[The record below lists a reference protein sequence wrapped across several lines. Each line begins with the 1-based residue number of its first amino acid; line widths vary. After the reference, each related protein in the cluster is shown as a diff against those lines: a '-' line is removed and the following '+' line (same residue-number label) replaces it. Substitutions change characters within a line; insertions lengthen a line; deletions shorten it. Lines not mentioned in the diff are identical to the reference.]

1 MSNNA
6 YTHYLSA
13 MKKMR
18 INYTLYAQKGFLSYF
33 DLFSNPFNDLDFGS
47 LPLSETS
54 PPTFDPSSGFA
65 SLKQVTFDPDSP
77 ARENLVS
84 LAQEIAAQ
92 AQKGAQVTG
101 CKGVLVL
108 FDALNPILDS
118 IGATDLEML
127 EFVETL
133 NEICKAVRQI
143 KAKEEVK
150 AKKPDSDD
158 DYYDE
163 DDDDDMAAMRARR
176 GLPVKQSAPAKG
188 KEEASGPTQIAT
200 LALTFNY
207 DLFLTDKSRLVYD
220 EFVKKHCDLLFE
232 THSNKSGYSKDV
244 DGTVEVSKI
253 GSYSYV
259 GKAKCRE
266 RGPSYYSK
274 GEGQE

>member
-54 PPTFDPSSGFA
+54 PPTFDPSTSFA

-84 LAQEIAAQ
+84 LAQEIAQQ
-92 AQKGAQVTG
+92 AQKGAQVAG

-108 FDALNPILDS
+108 FDALNPVLDS

-133 NEICKAVRQI
+133 NEICKAVRLI
-143 KAKEEVK
+143 KAKEEAKVK
-150 AKKPDSDD
+150 AKKPESDD

-176 GLPVKQSAPAKG
+176 GLPIKQSTQSNI
-188 KEEASGPTQIAT
+188 KEETSGPTQIAT

-207 DLFLTDKSRLVYD
+207 DLFLTDKARLVYD
-220 EFVKKHCDLLFE
+220 EFIKKH
-232 THSNKSGYSKDV
+232 
-244 DGTVEVSKI
+244 
-253 GSYSYV
+253 
-259 GKAKCRE
+259 
-266 RGPSYYSK
+266 
-274 GEGQE
+274 